1 MRGRGTLLRAV
12 PSWGEGTRR
21 FSTYISQ
28 SLDDSSPGR
37 GLTSDK
43 TTLFSQGLSWLI
55 VEGHRLADPQWL
67 GGKSFIFQGGSE
79 KDLTITKHGLILD
92 LISLIYDPKILIGD
106 KKGYHISS
114 YDIFNT

>member
-1 MRGRGTLLRAV
+1 MA
-12 PSWGEGTRR
+12 
-21 FSTYISQ
+21 
-28 SLDDSSPGR
+28 
-37 GLTSDK
+37 
-43 TTLFSQGLSWLI
+43 
-55 VEGHRLADPQWL
+55 
-67 GGKSFIFQGGSE
+67 GGKSFIFQGASE